1 MAAIHAEENNKS
13 NRDVIADMD
22 ARFDKEYSTPD
33 ERYMDELEKLNF
45 PLELDDDEFIE

>member
-13 NRDVIADMD
+13 NRDVIADID
-22 ARFDKEYSTPD
+22 ARFDKEYSTPE
-33 ERYMDELEKLNF
+33 ERFMDELEKLNF